1 MRLYEDIIRERSA
14 KGPDY
19 MNALLEVERKRDY
32 RVREETLRRDIELL
46 QARIAG
52 IRRDFY
58 PITEEV
64 SQSVSQSVSSVVI
77 HISRLRLLESM
88 LSWRL

>member
-19 MNALLEVERKRDY
+19 LNALLEVERKRDY
-32 RVREETLRRDIELL
+32 RVREDTLRRDIELL

-58 PITEEV
+58 PIKEEV
-64 SQSVSQSVSSVVI
+64 SPLTVTVRCPQCFI
-77 HISRLRLLESM
+77 FLISDCSGQR
-88 LSWRL
+88 

>member
-1 MRLYEDIIRERSA
+1 MCFTKNVLQIMRLYEDIIRERSA

-19 MNALLEVERKRDY
+19 LNALLEVERKRDY
-32 RVREETLRRDIELL
+32 RVREETLRADIEML

-58 PITEEV
+58 PIKEEV
-64 SQSVSQSVSSVVI
+64 SQSVRGPFY
-77 HISRLRLLESM
+77 ISPFRRLV
-88 LSWRL
+88 

>member
-19 MNALLEVERKRDY
+19 LNALLEVERKRDY
-32 RVREETLRRDIELL
+32 RVREETLRADIEML

-58 PITEEV
+58 PIKEEV
-64 SQSVSQSVSSVVI
+64 SQSVSPRSKVHFIFLPSDVSCE
-77 HISRLRLLESM
+77 H
-88 LSWRL
+88 

>member
-19 MNALLEVERKRDY
+19 LNALLEVERKRDY
-32 RVREETLRRDIELL
+32 RVREETLRADIEML
-46 QARIAG
+46 QSRIAG

-58 PITEEV
+58 PIKEEV
-64 SQSVSQSVSSVVI
+64 SQSVSQSESPFIFLPSD
-77 HISRLRLLESM
+77 ISCEH
-88 LSWRL
+88 

>member
-19 MNALLEVERKRDY
+19 LHALLEVERRRDY
-32 RVREETLRRDIELL
+32 RVREDSLRRDIELL

-52 IRRDFY
+52 IRHDFY
-58 PITEEV
+58 PIKEEV
-64 SQSVSQSVSSVVI
+64 SHRDRATLI
-77 HISRLRLLESM
+77 YISPLRLVGST
-88 LSWRL
+88 LSWRR

>member
-19 MNALLEVERKRDY
+19 MNAMLDLERRRDY
-32 RVREETLRRDIELL
+32 RAREEMLRRDIELL

-58 PITEEV
+58 PIKEEV
-64 SQSVSQSVSSVVI
+64 SPLTVTGRCPRCFI
-77 HISRLRLLESM
+77 FLISDCSGQR
-88 LSWRL
+88 

>member
-1 MRLYEDIIRERSA
+1 MSSQIMRLYEDIIRERSA

-19 MNALLEVERKRDY
+19 LNALLEVERKRDY
-32 RVREETLRRDIELL
+32 RVREESLRRDIELL

-58 PITEEV
+58 PIKEEV
-64 SQSVSQSVSSVVI
+64 SQSVI
-77 HISRLRLLESM
+77 RCDM
-88 LSWRL
+88 YF